1 MGYKD
6 ILVIKEKENRD
17 FLLFIILL
25 TIASILTQFEF
36 HSGLW
41 WRGAELLTYVSSS
54 LIIYFVFS
62 FILRDK
68 LQKYS
73 FFIIPLC
80 WVLSYPFNFFLTQTI
95 IGDWIWI
102 FLTVFTLFYW
112 IFITAAFSM
121 NDTYNSAVKW
131 DEKIGGGLKSS
142 KNILRWIL
150 FFGGTAVSIVLL
162 YISTI
167 LILDFQYHSLG
178 FKSIILSINFFMILY
193 ISLFFGISIIALFFH
208 KSYLW
213 FGMYF
218 LFVSIYA
225 IKLMIDFGR
234 YEYTVGSEIL
244 GLEIFSMVF
253 SIYLLLTTFGDFMGE
268 KSDIIA
274 SKLRIAR
281 PRTLSIWLIYSL
293 AETLYAPDL
302 IGDFELWMLGYLYPF
317 FVGVFGFYAIYVYNK
332 KSKLKK
338 KELNDY
344 IVTYESEKP
353 KIETEQKKVS
363 KEEKKL
369 LKVRKSI
376 EKKLEFV
383 DYSIKNNN
391 VETALKNLRKIKEEA
406 EKHEL
411 LDLLL
416 KIEEKIEYC
425 KKEISKI

>member
-6 ILVIKEKENRD
+6 ILVIKEKEHRD
-17 FLLFIILL
+17 LFLFIILL

-36 HSGLW
+36 HSVLW
-41 WRGAELLTYVSSS
+41 WRGAELLSHVSNT

-62 FILRDK
+62 FIFRDT
-68 LQKYS
+68 LNKYS
-73 FFIIPLC
+73 YLLIPLS
-80 WVLSYPFNFFLTQTI
+80 WLLSFPFNFFLTQTI
-95 IGDWIWI
+95 IGEWIWV
-102 FLTVFTLFYW
+102 FLTIFTLFYY

-131 DEKIGGGLKSS
+131 DEKVGVGTKSS
-142 KNILRWIL
+142 KNILRWLL

-162 YISTI
+162 YFSTI
-167 LILDFQYHSLG
+167 FILDFQYHSLG

-193 ISLFFGISIIALFFH
+193 ISLFFGISIIALFFK

-218 LFVSIYA
+218 LFVTIYA

-234 YEYTVGSEIL
+234 YEYTVGGEIV
-244 GLEIFSMVF
+244 GLEIFSLVF
-253 SIYLLLTTFGDFMGE
+253 SIYLLLTTFGDLMGE
-268 KSDIIA
+268 KSDIIGN
-274 SKLRIAR
+274 KLRIVK

-338 KELNDY
+338 ESKDS
-344 IVTYESEKP
+344 IVTYEPEKP
-353 KIETEQKKVS
+353 ETGPKQKSKL

-369 LKVRKSI
+369 VKLRKNL
-376 EKKLEFV
+376 EKKIEYA
-383 DYSIKNNN
+383 DYLIKKNN
-391 VETALKNLRKIKEEA
+391 VETALKNLREVKEES
-406 EKHEL
+406 EKNEF
-411 LDLLL
+411 LDLVL
-416 KIEEKIEYC
+416 KVEEKIEYC
-425 KKEISKI
+425 KNEISKI

>member
-6 ILVIKEKENRD
+6 ILVLKEKENRD

-41 WRGAELLTYVSSS
+41 WRGAELLTYVSGS

-62 FILRDK
+62 FILREK

-73 FFIIPLC
+73 FFIFPLC
-80 WVLSYPFNFFLTQTI
+80 WVLSYPFNFFLTQTV
-95 IGDWIWI
+95 IGDWIWV

-112 IFITAAFSM
+112 IFMTAAFSM

-131 DEKIGGGLKSS
+131 DEKIAGGVNSS
-142 KNILRWIL
+142 KNFLRWLL

-167 LILDFQYHSLG
+167 LVLDFQYHSLG

-193 ISLFFGISIIALFFH
+193 IILFFTISILALFFH

-218 LFVSIYA
+218 LFVSVYA

-234 YEYTVGSEIL
+234 YEYTAGGGIEA
-244 GLEIFSMVF
+244 LELFSF
-253 SIYLLLTTFGDFMGE
+253 FFGIYLLLATFGELMGE
-268 KSDIIA
+268 KSDVIA
-274 SKLRIAR
+274 SKLRVVK
-281 PRTLSIWLIYSL
+281 PKTLSIWLIYAL

-317 FVGVFGFYAIYVYNK
+317 FVGVFGFYAIYKYNK

-338 KELNDY
+338 
-344 IVTYESEKP
+344 ESRDFVITSEAEKS
-353 KIETEQKKVS
+353 ETKKPQKKIS
-363 KEEKKL
+363 KEDKKIAKIRKNVEKKFD
-369 LKVRKSI
+369 
-376 EKKLEFV
+376 FV
-383 DYSIKNNN
+383 DYLIKKNSI
-391 VETALKNLRKIKEEA
+391 ETALKNLRELKDEA
-406 EKHEL
+406 EKHEFF
-411 LDLLL
+411 DLLV

-425 KKEISKI
+425 KKEISNL